1 MTRTRS
7 STIDRWRTYLTE
19 QCDSE
24 VGALA
29 GAYPERRSLTVDVI
43 DVYDYDEELVTA
55 LFDDPTHVLR
65 QASDALRELHDDFG
79 RVHVRV
85 ENNPELLG
93 VDRLGAPHVHELVT
107 VEGVVASVGDV
118 ETTAVKTVYECPNC
132 NGSLVTRPAG
142 VQLDEPHR
150 CERCGWDGGFDL
162 RHDRSTFADL
172 QRVTFAQLPED
183 RRDGAGDDPRTV
195 PVYLADDLVGSVA
208 PDDQLLVTG
217 VVRLTREGSTNR
229 FDRYVDANAVAEEH
243 RREDSEGL
251 AEIITS
257 QWNHGLG

>member
-1 MTRTRS
+1 
-7 STIDRWRTYLTE
+7 
-19 QCDSE
+19 

-29 GAYPERRSLTVDVI
+29 EAYPERRSLTVDVI

-65 QASDALRELHDDFG
+65 QASDALRELRDAFG

-107 VEGVVASVGDV
+107 VEGVVASVDAV

-132 NGSLVTRPAG
+132 NGSLVTRPLG
-142 VQLDEPHR
+142 IQLDEPHR
-150 CERCGWDGGFDL
+150 CERCVRDGRFDL

-183 RRDGAGDDPRTV
+183 RPDDGAEDPRTV
-195 PVYLADDLVGSVA
+195 PVYLADDPSGPWRRTTSSSSRGSS
-208 PDDQLLVTG
+208 G
-217 VVRLTREGSTNR
+217 
-229 FDRYVDANAVAEEH
+229 
-243 RREDSEGL
+243 
-251 AEIITS
+251 
-257 QWNHGLG
+257 